1 MSEGRIDTSQPNP
14 PPEVSGA
21 PAVAAPTGARPGVPG
36 VLVGIDLVEVE
47 RIAQTVARFGP
58 RFLERVFTP
67 EELQES
73 RRRVTWLAG
82 RFAAKEACAKALGT
96 GIGAAVAWRD
106 MQVLRQPSGKPSLRL
121 LGDAAARAGA
131 LNIAQMDLS
140 ISHTHQYALAVVV
153 ALTANVGAGSS
164 GHPTGGAAGQPPT

>member
-1 MSEGRIDTSQPNP
+1 MDTRSDQSQQNP
-14 PPEVSGA
+14 SPEVSGSSA
-21 PAVAAPTGARPGVPG
+21 TAGRAGALPGASG

-106 MQVLRQPSGKPSLRL
+106 VQVLRQPSGKPSLRL
-121 LGDAAARAGA
+121 LGDAAARAAA
-131 LNIAQMDLS
+131 LDITQMDLS

-153 ALTANVGAGSS
+153 ALTTNVGGGSS
-164 GHPTGGAAGQPPT
+164 SHPSGEAAEHPST

>member
-1 MSEGRIDTSQPNP
+1 MDTRGDQSQPNS

-21 PAVAAPTGARPGVPG
+21 PATAMFTRALPEAAG

-106 MQVLRQPSGKPSLRL
+106 VQVLRQPSGKPSLRL
-121 LGDAAARAGA
+121 LGDAAARAVA

-153 ALTANVGAGSS
+153 ALTDNVGAGSS
-164 GHPTGGAAGQPPT
+164 AHLSGEAAGHPST

>member
-1 MSEGRIDTSQPNP
+1 MAVSETRSDTSQPNP
-14 PPEVSGA
+14 PPEVAGA
-21 PAVAAPTGARPGVPG
+21 PATAMLAGALPGVSG
-36 VLVGIDLVEVE
+36 VMVGIDLVEVE

-58 RFLERVFTP
+58 RFLERVFTL

-82 RFAAKEACAKALGT
+82 RFAAKEACAKALGV

-121 LGDAAARAGA
+121 LGDAAARAAA
-131 LNIAQMDLS
+131 LKIAQMDLS

-153 ALTANVGAGSS
+153 ALTASDGADSR
-164 GHPTGGAAGQPPT
+164 GHP

>member
-1 MSEGRIDTSQPNP
+1 MAGRA
-14 PPEVSGA
+14 GA
-21 PAVAAPTGARPGVPG
+21 LPGASG

-58 RFLERVFTP
+58 HFLERVFTP

-106 MQVLRQPSGKPSLRL
+106 VQVLRQPSGKPSLRL
-121 LGDAAARAGA
+121 LGDAAARAAA
-131 LNIAQMDLS
+131 LDIAQMDLS

-164 GHPTGGAAGQPPT
+164 SHPSGEATEPAPT